1 MNINSIHEKHNL
13 RFCWF
18 TIIFLVIFTS
28 QYSEF
33 FFDGSAS
40 IDFFN
45 NPSSFLSIICLFLIL
60 TIGISHGALDNLKGY
75 KLLKFYK
82 IRSKAIFYL
91 TYSLITVLIACIW
104 FFFPSIVLAIFLI
117 LAAYHFGKEDCS
129 FIELKPS
136 SVNSIKFF
144 LKGSLIISLP
154 LFCKFDETLEIF
166 KSLYIEND
174 IFLNTLIFFDNKNIF
189 LYLVIISFLTNFFI
203 SKNKR
208 IILVSESFILCLLNL
223 STAPL
228 VAFTIYF
235 CFLHSVRHSIS
246 LAHELNT
253 KNFKAGLKN
262 FLNKI
267 LPLTLMTA
275 IAFIIC
281 LFVLQKYY
289 SLNDAILKVIF
300 IGLASLTF
308 PHILLEYLVEKN
320 EK

>member
-13 RFCWF
+13 GFCWL
-18 TIIFLVIFTS
+18 TVIFLGTFTS
-28 QYSEF
+28 HLSEF
-33 FFDGSAS
+33 FFDGSTS

-75 KLLKFYK
+75 KILKFYK
-82 IRSKAIFYL
+82 IRNKAIFYL
-91 TYSLITVLIACIW
+91 IYSFITVLIACFW
-104 FFFPSIVLAIFLI
+104 FFFPSIVLTTFLI
-117 LAAYHFGKEDCS
+117 FAAYHFGKEDCS
-129 FIELKPS
+129 FMKLKPS
-136 SVNSIKFF
+136 SINSIKFF

-154 LFCKFDETLEIF
+154 LFCKFNETLEIF
-166 KSLYIEND
+166 KSLYIESD
-174 IFLNTLIFFDNKNIF
+174 IFFNTLIFFDNNYIF
-189 LYLVIISFLTNFFI
+189 LYFVLISFLTNFFI
-203 SKNKR
+203 SRNNR
-208 IILVSESFILCLLNL
+208 IILVSESFVLLLLNL

-253 KNFKAGLKN
+253 KNFKAGFKD

-267 LPLTLMTA
+267 LPLTVITA

-289 SLNDAILKVIF
+289 SLNEAILKVIF

-308 PHILLEYLVEKN
+308 PHILLEYLIEKN

>member
-1 MNINSIHEKHNL
+1 MNINFIHEKHNL
-13 RFCWF
+13 WFCWL
-18 TIIFLVIFTS
+18 TIIFLIIFTS
-28 QYSEF
+28 HISEF

-45 NPSSFLSIICLFLIL
+45 NSSSLLSTICLFLIL

-82 IRSKAIFYL
+82 IKNKFIFYFMY
-91 TYSLITVLIACIW
+91 TLIAVLIACAW
-104 FFFPSIVLAIFLI
+104 FFFPSIVLTIFLI
-117 LAAYHFGKEDCS
+117 FAAYHFGKEDCS

-136 SVNSIKFF
+136 SINSIKFF

-166 KSLYIEND
+166 RSLYIKND
-174 IFLNTLIFFDNKNIF
+174 NFFDLLISFNDKNVF

-203 SKNKR
+203 SKNSK
-208 IILVSESFILCLLNL
+208 IFLVSESFVLFLLNL
-223 STAPL
+223 STVPL

-235 CFLHSVRHSIS
+235 CFLHSIRHSIS
-246 LAHELNT
+246 LAHELNR
-253 KNFKAGLKN
+253 KNFKAGFKD

-267 LPLTLMTA
+267 LPLTILTA
-275 IAFIIC
+275 ITFIIC
-281 LFVLQKYY
+281 LFILQKYY

-308 PHILLEYLVEKN
+308 PHILLEYLIEKN

>member
-13 RFCWF
+13 RFCWL
-18 TIIFLVIFTS
+18 TIIFLGIFTS
-28 QYSEF
+28 HLSEF
-33 FFDGSAS
+33 FFDGSGS

-104 FFFPSIVLAIFLI
+104 FFFPSIVLTTFLI
-117 LAAYHFGKEDCS
+117 FAAYHFGKEDCS

-208 IILVSESFILCLLNL
+208 I
-223 STAPL
+223 
-228 VAFTIYF
+228 
-235 CFLHSVRHSIS
+235 
-246 LAHELNT
+246 
-253 KNFKAGLKN
+253 
-262 FLNKI
+262 
-267 LPLTLMTA
+267 M
-275 IAFIIC
+275 
-281 LFVLQKYY
+281 
-289 SLNDAILKVIF
+289 
-300 IGLASLTF
+300 
-308 PHILLEYLVEKN
+308 
-320 EK
+320 

>member
-82 IRSKAIFYL
+82 IRNKAIFYL

-235 CFLHSVRHSIS
+235 CFLHSIRHSIS

-253 KNFKAGLKN
+253 KNFKAGLKD
-262 FLNKI
+262 FFNKI
-267 LPLTLMTA
+267 LPLTVFTA

-289 SLNDAILKVIF
+289 SLNDAVLKVIF

-320 EK
+320 EQ

>member
-13 RFCWF
+13 KFCWL

-45 NPSSFLSIICLFLIL
+45 NPSSFLSIMCLFLIL

-82 IRSKAIFYL
+82 INNKIIFYL
-91 TYSLITVLIACIW
+91 IYTLIAVLIAFIW
-104 FFFPSIVLAIFLI
+104 SLFSSIVLTIFLI
-117 LAAYHFGKEDCS
+117 FAAYHFGKEDCS

-136 SVNSIKFF
+136 SINSIKFF
-144 LKGSLIISLP
+144 LKGSLIVSLP

-166 KSLYIEND
+166 RSLYIEND
-174 IFLNTLIFFDNKNIF
+174 IFFNLLISFDDKNIF
-189 LYLVIISFLTNFFI
+189 LYLVLIGFLSNFLI
-203 SKNKR
+203 SKNNK
-208 IILVSESFILCLLNL
+208 ITLVSESFVLFMLNL
-223 STAPL
+223 STSPL

-235 CFLHSVRHSIS
+235 CFLHSIRHSIS
-246 LAHELNT
+246 LAHELN
-253 KNFKAGLKN
+253 KKDFKAGLKD

-267 LPLTLMTA
+267 LPLTILTA

-308 PHILLEYLVEKN
+308 PHILLEYLLEKY

>member
-1 MNINSIHEKHNL
+1 MNINFIHEKHNL
-13 RFCWF
+13 WFCWL
-18 TIIFLVIFTS
+18 TIIFLIIFTS
-28 QYSEF
+28 HISEF

-45 NPSSFLSIICLFLIL
+45 NPSSLLSTICLFLIL

-82 IRSKAIFYL
+82 IKNKFIFYFMY
-91 TYSLITVLIACIW
+91 TLIAVLIACAW
-104 FFFPSIVLAIFLI
+104 FFFPSIVLTIFLFF
-117 LAAYHFGKEDCS
+117 AAYHFGKEDCS

-136 SVNSIKFF
+136 SINSIKFF

-166 KSLYIEND
+166 RSLYIKND
-174 IFLNTLIFFDNKNIF
+174 NFFNLLISFNDKNVF

-203 SKNKR
+203 SKNSK
-208 IILVSESFILCLLNL
+208 IFLVSESFVLFLLNF
-223 STAPL
+223 STVPL

-235 CFLHSVRHSIS
+235 CFLHSIRHSIS
-246 LAHELNT
+246 LAHELNR
-253 KNFKAGLKN
+253 KNFKAGFKD
-262 FLNKI
+262 FFNKI
-267 LPLTLMTA
+267 LPLTILTA
-275 IAFIIC
+275 ITFIIC
-281 LFVLQKYY
+281 LFILQKYY
-289 SLNDAILKVIF
+289 FLNDAILKVIF

-308 PHILLEYLVEKN
+308 PHILLEYLIEKN

>member
-13 RFCWF
+13 GFCCL
-18 TIIFLVIFTS
+18 TIIFLGIFTS
-28 QYSEF
+28 HFSEF
-33 FFDGSAS
+33 FFDGSTS

-75 KLLKFYK
+75 KILKSYK
-82 IRSKAIFYL
+82 IRNKAIFYL
-91 TYSLITVLIACIW
+91 VYSFFTVLIACIW
-104 FFFPSIVLAIFLI
+104 LFFPSIVLTTFLI
-117 LAAYHFGKEDCS
+117 FAAYHFGKEDCS
-129 FIELKPS
+129 FMELKPS
-136 SVNSIKFF
+136 SINSIKFF

-154 LFCKFDETLEIF
+154 LFCKFNETLEIF

-174 IFLNTLIFFDNKNIF
+174 IFFNTLIFFDNNNIF
-189 LYLVIISFLTNFFI
+189 LYLVLLSFLSNFFI
-203 SKNKR
+203 ARNNR
-208 IILVSESFILCLLNL
+208 IILVSESFVLLLLNL

-235 CFLHSVRHSIS
+235 CFLHSVRHSIG

-253 KNFKAGLKN
+253 KNFKAGFKD

-267 LPLTLMTA
+267 LPLTVITA

-289 SLNDAILKVIF
+289 SLNEAILKVIF

-308 PHILLEYLVEKN
+308 PHILLEYLIEKN

>member
-1 MNINSIHEKHNL
+1 MNINSIHEKHHF
-13 RFCWF
+13 RFCWL

>member
-13 RFCWF
+13 RFCWL
-18 TIIFLVIFTS
+18 TIIFLVIFTTHL
-28 QYSEF
+28 SEF

-45 NPSSFLSIICLFLIL
+45 NPSNFLSIICLFLIL
-60 TIGISHGALDNLKGY
+60 TVGISHGALDNLKGY

-82 IRSKAIFYL
+82 IRSKVIFYL
-91 TYSLITVLIACIW
+91 IYFFITVLIACIW
-104 FFFPSIVLAIFLI
+104 FFFPSIVLTTFLI
-117 LAAYHFGKEDCS
+117 FAAYHFGKEDCS
-129 FIELKPS
+129 FVQLKPS

-154 LFCKFDETLEIF
+154 LFCKFNETLEIF

-174 IFLNTLIFFDNKNIF
+174 IFFNILISFDNKNIF
-189 LYLVIISFLTNFFI
+189 LYLVLISFLTNFFI
-203 SKNKR
+203 SKNNR
-208 IILVSESFILCLLNL
+208 IILVSESFVLFVLNL

-235 CFLHSVRHSIS
+235 CFLHSIRHSIS

-253 KNFKAGLKN
+253 KNFKAGLKD
-262 FLNKI
+262 FFNKI
-267 LPLTLMTA
+267 LPLTVFTA

-308 PHILLEYLVEKN
+308 PHILLEYLIEKN

>member
-1 MNINSIHEKHNL
+1 MNISSIHEKHNL
-13 RFCWF
+13 RFCWI
-18 TIIFLVIFTS
+18 TIIFLGIFTS
-28 QYSEF
+28 HLSEF

-82 IRSKAIFYL
+82 IRNKAFFYL
-91 TYSLITVLIACIW
+91 IYSFIAVLIASIW
-104 FFFPSIVLAIFLI
+104 FFFPSIVLTTFLI
-117 LAAYHFGKEDCS
+117 FAAYHFGKEDCS
-129 FIELKPS
+129 FVELKPS
-136 SVNSIKFF
+136 SINSVKFF
-144 LKGSLIISLP
+144 FKGSLIISLP

-174 IFLNTLIFFDNKNIF
+174 IFFNTLISFDNKNIF
-189 LYLVIISFLTNFFI
+189 LYLVLISFLTNFFV
-203 SKNKR
+203 SKNNR
-208 IILVSESFILCLLNL
+208 IILVSESFVLLLLNL

-235 CFLHSVRHSIS
+235 CFLHSIRHSIS

-253 KNFKAGLKN
+253 KNFKAGLKD
-262 FLNKI
+262 FFNKV
-267 LPLTLMTA
+267 LPLTVFTA

-289 SLNDAILKVIF
+289 SLNDAVLKVIF

-308 PHILLEYLVEKN
+308 PHILLEYLIEKN